1 MPKTSDIPETG
12 SRGGRRNARLI
23 AGAVITGIFVVIAL
37 FADPIAP
44 YNYDHQS
51 RNTPRAPA
59 TQIHLSAGE
68 GAVIYPL
75 TLADPLRFRY
85 EEDRTRAYALGSLV
99 RGDSYRLLGL
109 VETDLHL
116 FGVREAGLDA
126 PRLHILG
133 TDALGRDRFSR
144 LLHAVRFSL
153 IVAPIGMVLASL
165 IGILIGIVSGYASR
179 GVDTFLMGAADAM
192 LSLPALIL
200 ILAARAAFPLEL
212 PPMRAGFL
220 LVAIFA
226 VVGWAEMARLT
237 RSLVRSVRE
246 REYVLAAKASGLT
259 GGRILFRHILPN
271 ISRPLITQATLIL
284 PAFLLAEVALS
295 FLGVGLQEPVPSLGN
310 MLAAAADLTQ
320 LRQQPFLLLAPAF
333 VIFVFILGVRLLAA
347 GMDSS
352 KKR

>member
-1 MPKTSDIPETG
+1 MPKTSDIPEL
-12 SRGGRRNARLI
+12 SPRRGRRNLRLV
-23 AGAVITGIFVVIAL
+23 GGVVITGLFVLLAV
-37 FADPIAP
+37 FADFLAP
-44 YNYDHQS
+44 YSHDHQS

-59 TQIHLSAGE
+59 TTVHFSARHGP
-68 GAVIYPL
+68 VIYPL
-75 TLADPLRFRY
+75 SLADPLRFQY
-85 EEDRTRAYALGSLV
+85 EEDRSRPYPLGFFV
-99 RGDSYRLLGL
+99 RGDRYKFLGIIDA
-109 VETDLHL
+109 ERHL
-116 FGVREAGLDA
+116 FGVAEPGPDA
-126 PRLHILG
+126 PRIHLLG
-133 TDALGRDRFSR
+133 TDALGRDRLSR

-153 IVAPIGMVLASL
+153 IVAPLGMLLASL
-165 IGILIGIVSGYASR
+165 IGILMGIISGYATR

-192 LSLPALIL
+192 LSLPALVL

-212 PPMRAGFL
+212 PPMRAGLL
-220 LVAIFA
+220 LVTIFA

-246 REYVLAAKASGLT
+246 REFVLAAKASGLT

-320 LRQQPFLLLAPAF
+320 LRQHPFLLLAPAI
-333 VIFVFILGVRLLAA
+333 VIFVFIFGVRLLAD
-347 GMDSS
+347 GLERE
-352 KKR
+352 KV